1 MISTLIP
8 LAVMFAFAATGHA
21 AAQPRRQ
28 TPKGPPKLYT
38 ATLPIEQMK
47 NKQAVVETSAGAI
60 VIDLLPEAA
69 PDHVGYV
76 MKLAAEG
83 AYDGTTFHRVLR
95 HGLIQ
100 GGDPVTR
107 DPAKRSLYGTGGLG
121 MLKFRANDLKH
132 TRGMVS
138 AVLRPGQPDSAGSQ
152 FFICI
157 SDQPALDG
165 QFTVFGRVVEGLDV
179 AQKISEAP
187 VDAASL
193 ATDRIEIRSMT
204 IRDTPPPEP
213 TPFEAETPAE
223 LARWKAVLDTTMG
236 PVSIEFFPDR
246 APGHVRNFLRLAK
259 LGVFDGTSFHR
270 VVPGFVVQTGWM
282 SSRREPPSQKQQA
295 AIANLPPEFNDTKH
309 ELGILSMARGDDPSS
324 AQTSFFICLGL
335 APSLDN
341 KYTVFGRVTD
351 GLSVIQAIEQAPR
364 KGEEPVERIEIT
376 RVILTQR

>member
-138 AVLRPGQPDSAGSQ
+138 AVLRPGQPDTAGSQ

-179 AQKISEAP
+179 AQKIFGRARGRH
-187 VDAASL
+187 ASL
-193 ATDRIEIRSMT
+193 ATDRIEI
-204 IRDTPPPEP
+204 
-213 TPFEAETPAE
+213 
-223 LARWKAVLDTTMG
+223 
-236 PVSIEFFPDR
+236 PVDDD
-246 APGHVRNFLRLAK
+246 PGHAAARADAVRSRDAGRARALAGRARHDDGAGVDRVLPRPCAGARPQFPAAREARCLRRHIVPPRRPRLRRA
-259 LGVFDGTSFHR
+259 DGLDEQPAR
-270 VVPGFVVQTGWM
+270 AAVAEAAG
-282 SSRREPPSQKQQA
+282 RDREPA
-295 AIANLPPEFNDTKH
+295 ARVQRH
-309 ELGILSMARGDDPSS
+309 EARAGHPVDGEGRRPVERADP
-324 AQTSFFICLGL
+324 SFFICLGQ

-341 KYTVFGRVTD
+341 R
-351 GLSVIQAIEQAPR
+351 S
-364 KGEEPVERIEIT
+364 T
-376 RVILTQR
+376 RSSAGSPMGSA